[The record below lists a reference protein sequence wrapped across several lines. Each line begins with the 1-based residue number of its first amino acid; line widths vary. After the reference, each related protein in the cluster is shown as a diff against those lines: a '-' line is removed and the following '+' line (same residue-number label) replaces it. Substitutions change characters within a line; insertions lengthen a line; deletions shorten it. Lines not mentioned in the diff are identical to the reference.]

1 MEEKLEEARRF
12 IFIWFKKPF
21 NRVEN
26 QE

>member
-1 MEEKLEEARRF
+1 MEEKLEEARSF
-12 IFIWFKKPF
+12 IFIFLKKPF